1 MLTIWDCHG
10 ARPSLSTRART
21 AGNCQKRSINAL
33 HMPDE
38 VRLDAIAC
46 LPDRATF
53 QQGFGRNT
61 QDGLDKIYRRV
72 TPERMVEPLAK
83 TYPGRCRMMHG

>member
-1 MLTIWDCHG
+1 
-10 ARPSLSTRART
+10 
-21 AGNCQKRSINAL
+21 
-33 HMPDE
+33 MPDE